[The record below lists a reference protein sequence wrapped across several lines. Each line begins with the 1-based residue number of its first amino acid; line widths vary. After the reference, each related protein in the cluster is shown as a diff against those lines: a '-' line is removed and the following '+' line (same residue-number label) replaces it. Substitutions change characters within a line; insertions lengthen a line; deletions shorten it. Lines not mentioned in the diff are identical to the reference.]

1 MGKPKPGAD
10 SDKIISSKASQK
22 AKEIA
27 DKVQAIQTQAAG
39 KSKGKGKVPSNLNPD
54 SKKIKKEAVVLN
66 TGDKD
71 KKAVKTE
78 NKKKNKENKNKP
90 KTEKEQPKGE
100 IEPLDVNKYSE
111 FVKTENAKYNR
122 IRRRTI
128 EVLKLDK
135 YQVKKAIKA
144 LITHY
149 NNNKNSHKLL
159 DSGDDF
165 IYLEIILSEV
175 PTQYSIRPLQIKLPT
190 PIYTPENQSR
200 FCVFSRDPQRAYKDK
215 IQDLNV
221 PCVEKVIG
229 YTKLVKKYP
238 QFADRRKLFHEFDLF
253 FCDYKLYNLL
263 RKPTGKVFY
272 QGKKIPFPID
282 CENVPAHLK
291 EEHKDYQ
298 SYLNGLA
305 DYTYFSMG
313 NGPVYTVKVARVNM
327 GLKDAVKNI
336 IHGVYNTVPY
346 ILKEAIKHSKIRQIS
361 IKTSESISLPIFN
374 QLSDEELNALMNVD
388 TEGGDD
394 EKPAKIPGEDFEEED
409 EDDE

>member
-22 AKEIA
+22 AKELS
-27 DKVQAIQTQAAG
+27 DKIQAIQNQTAN
-39 KSKGKGKVPSNLNPD
+39 KSKVPSNVNPA
-54 SKKIKKEAVVLN
+54 SKKIKKEAVAVN

-71 KKAVKTE
+71 KKAVKQQ

-90 KTEKEQPKGE
+90 KAEKEQPKGE
-100 IEPLDVNKYSE
+100 IEALDVNKYSE
-111 FVKTENAKYNR
+111 FVRTENAKYNR

-128 EVLKLDK
+128 EVLKVDK

-149 NNNKNSHKLL
+149 NNTKNKNQLL
-159 DSGDDF
+159 DSNDDF

-175 PTQYSIRPLQIKLPT
+175 PTQYSIRPLQIKLPV
-190 PIYTPENQSR
+190 PIYSPENQSR
-200 FCVFSRDPQRAYKDK
+200 FCVFSRDPQREFKDK

-221 PCVEKVIG
+221 PCIGKVVG

-238 QFADRRKLFHEFDLF
+238 QFVDRRKLFHEFDLF
-253 FCDYKLYNLL
+253 FCDYRLYNLL

-272 QGKKIPFPID
+272 SGKKIPFPID

-291 EEHKDYQ
+291 DQHKDYQ
-298 SYLNGLA
+298 SYLNSLA
-305 DYTYFSMG
+305 DCTYFSMG

-327 GLKDAVKNI
+327 GIKDAVKNI

-346 ILKEAIKHSKIRQIS
+346 ILKDAIKHSKIRQIS

-374 QLSDEELNALMNVD
+374 QLSDEELDALMNVD
-388 TEGGDD
+388 TDGGHD
-394 EKPAKIPGEDFEEED
+394 EKPAKIPGEDFEEEE